1 MLSSSSMSSSSLSAR
16 FCFNHECFEFK
27 LDHCR
32 PGWRLRSGDFVD
44 LCDRC
49 ASAYEQGKFCD
60 VFHQR
65 ASGWRCCESCG
76 KRIHCGC
83 IASASAY
90 TLMDAGG
97 IECLACARKK
107 FALGPNFSPSPSF
120 LFQSP
125 ISEKF
130 KDLSINWSSSTRSN
144 QISYQ
149 PPSCLDPS
157 VLQFDFRNRGGN
169 NEFSQPAS
177 KERVTACTM
186 EKKRG
191 MNDMIGKLMSENSKH
206 YRVSPFPN
214 VNVYHPLIS
223 LKEGPCGT
231 QLAFPVPITTPIEKT
246 GHSRLDGSNL
256 WHTRNSSPLSRLHN
270 DLNGGADSP
279 FESKSRN
286 VMAHLETP
294 GKYQVVPRFWPKVSY
309 KNQVLQNQSK
319 ESESVVTPLFEKI
332 LSATDTGKR
341 LVLPKKYAEAF
352 LPQLS
357 HTKGVPLTVQ
367 DPMGKEWRFQF
378 RFWPSSKGRIY
389 VLEGV
394 TPFIQTLQLQAG
406 DTVIFSRLDPE
417 RKLILGF
424 RKASITQSSD
434 QQADPADMHSP
445 FEVKKSAYITKETPG
460 VECSSGKKKS
470 SMMITRS
477 KRQKVEK
484 GDDNLLK
491 LTWEEAQGFLLPPP
505 NLTPSRVVIEDY
517 EFEEYEEA
525 PIIGKPTDVAGFR
538 STCTEVEGLLISP
551 TTTKHP
557 RHRDGC
563 TCIICIQSPSGIGP
577 KHDRC
582 CSCAVC
588 DTNKRRRR
596 SLLLRREK
604 KQMEKEDNARKL
616 LEQLNSD
623 NGLHQSA
630 NNSENH
636 ERHASPLKVQLDLNF
651 KPEKDEESLPGSNKT
666 TKSETLP
673 HDDTVKSSFTSPS
686 SSSAHSQN
694 NKEDEGKLKTTTEI
708 ADTTTTSSM

>member
-231 QLAFPVPITTPIEKT
+231 QLAFPVSITTPIEKT

-434 QQADPADMHSP
+434 QADPADMHSP

>member
-1 MLSSSSMSSSSLSAR
+1 MSSSSLSAR

-517 EFEEYEEA
+517 EFEEYEVHPYDA

>member
-1 MLSSSSMSSSSLSAR
+1 MSSSSLSAR

-231 QLAFPVPITTPIEKT
+231 QLAFPVPITKPIEKT

-434 QQADPADMHSP
+434 QADPADMHSP

-517 EFEEYEEA
+517 EFEEYEDA

-666 TKSETLP
+666 TKSETLT

>member
-231 QLAFPVPITTPIEKT
+231 QLAFPVPSTTPIEKT

-434 QQADPADMHSP
+434 QADPADMHSP
-445 FEVKKSAYITKETPG
+445 FVVKKSAYITKETPG

-517 EFEEYEEA
+517 EFEEYE
-525 PIIGKPTDVAGFR
+525 V
-538 STCTEVEGLLISP
+538 
-551 TTTKHP
+551 HP
-557 RHRDGC
+557 YVFAL
-563 TCIICIQSPSGIGP
+563 ICISGLC
-577 KHDRC
+577 R
-582 CSCAVC
+582 
-588 DTNKRRRR
+588 
-596 SLLLRREK
+596 LRI
-604 KQMEKEDNARKL
+604 L
-616 LEQLNSD
+616 
-623 NGLHQSA
+623 
-630 NNSENH
+630 
-636 ERHASPLKVQLDLNF
+636 F
-651 KPEKDEESLPGSNKT
+651 
-666 TKSETLP
+666 
-673 HDDTVKSSFTSPS
+673 SFRFFRIW
-686 SSSAHSQN
+686 
-694 NKEDEGKLKTTTEI
+694 L
-708 ADTTTTSSM
+708 

>member
-1 MLSSSSMSSSSLSAR
+1 
-16 FCFNHECFEFK
+16 
-27 LDHCR
+27 
-32 PGWRLRSGDFVD
+32 
-44 LCDRC
+44 
-49 ASAYEQGKFCD
+49 
-60 VFHQR
+60 
-65 ASGWRCCESCG
+65 
-76 KRIHCGC
+76 
-83 IASASAY
+83 
-90 TLMDAGG
+90 
-97 IECLACARKK
+97 
-107 FALGPNFSPSPSF
+107 
-120 LFQSP
+120 
-125 ISEKF
+125 
-130 KDLSINWSSSTRSN
+130 
-144 QISYQ
+144 
-149 PPSCLDPS
+149 
-157 VLQFDFRNRGGN
+157 
-169 NEFSQPAS
+169 
-177 KERVTACTM
+177 
-186 EKKRG
+186 
-191 MNDMIGKLMSENSKH
+191 
-206 YRVSPFPN
+206 
-214 VNVYHPLIS
+214 
-223 LKEGPCGT
+223 
-231 QLAFPVPITTPIEKT
+231 
-246 GHSRLDGSNL
+246 
-256 WHTRNSSPLSRLHN
+256 
-270 DLNGGADSP
+270 
-279 FESKSRN
+279 
-286 VMAHLETP
+286 
-294 GKYQVVPRFWPKVSY
+294 
-309 KNQVLQNQSK
+309 
-319 ESESVVTPLFEKI
+319 
-332 LSATDTGKR
+332 
-341 LVLPKKYAEAF
+341 
-352 LPQLS
+352 
-357 HTKGVPLTVQ
+357 
-367 DPMGKEWRFQF
+367 
-378 RFWPSSKGRIY
+378 
-389 VLEGV
+389 
-394 TPFIQTLQLQAG
+394 
-406 DTVIFSRLDPE
+406 
-417 RKLILGF
+417 
-424 RKASITQSSD
+424 
-434 QQADPADMHSP
+434 MHSP

>member
-309 KNQVLQNQSK
+309 KNQVLQDRK
-319 ESESVVTPLFEKI
+319 SVV
-332 LSATDTGKR
+332 
-341 LVLPKKYAEAF
+341 
-352 LPQLS
+352 
-357 HTKGVPLTVQ
+357 
-367 DPMGKEWRFQF
+367 
-378 RFWPSSKGRIY
+378 
-389 VLEGV
+389 
-394 TPFIQTLQLQAG
+394 
-406 DTVIFSRLDPE
+406 
-417 RKLILGF
+417 
-424 RKASITQSSD
+424 
-434 QQADPADMHSP
+434 
-445 FEVKKSAYITKETPG
+445 
-460 VECSSGKKKS
+460 
-470 SMMITRS
+470 
-477 KRQKVEK
+477 
-484 GDDNLLK
+484 
-491 LTWEEAQGFLLPPP
+491 
-505 NLTPSRVVIEDY
+505 
-517 EFEEYEEA
+517 
-525 PIIGKPTDVAGFR
+525 
-538 STCTEVEGLLISP
+538 
-551 TTTKHP
+551 
-557 RHRDGC
+557 
-563 TCIICIQSPSGIGP
+563 
-577 KHDRC
+577 
-582 CSCAVC
+582 
-588 DTNKRRRR
+588 
-596 SLLLRREK
+596 
-604 KQMEKEDNARKL
+604 
-616 LEQLNSD
+616 
-623 NGLHQSA
+623 
-630 NNSENH
+630 
-636 ERHASPLKVQLDLNF
+636 
-651 KPEKDEESLPGSNKT
+651 
-666 TKSETLP
+666 
-673 HDDTVKSSFTSPS
+673 
-686 SSSAHSQN
+686 
-694 NKEDEGKLKTTTEI
+694 
-708 ADTTTTSSM
+708 

>member
-434 QQADPADMHSP
+434 QADPADMHSP

-525 PIIGKPTDVAGFR
+525 PIIGKPTDVAG

>member
-1 MLSSSSMSSSSLSAR
+1 MSSSSLSAR

-270 DLNGGADSP
+270 DLNGGVDSP

-434 QQADPADMHSP
+434 QADPADMHSP

-517 EFEEYEEA
+517 EFEEYEDA